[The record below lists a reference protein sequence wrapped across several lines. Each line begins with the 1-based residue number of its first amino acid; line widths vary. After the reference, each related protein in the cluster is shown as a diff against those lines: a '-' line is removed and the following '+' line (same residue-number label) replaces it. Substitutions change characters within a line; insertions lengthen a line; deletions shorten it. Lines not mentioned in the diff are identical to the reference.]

1 MRKIVFLT
9 FLCFLTLSSC
19 IIQKRYHLKGYQ
31 ISKISANKKVKIS
44 AKNKNATFRAKLVPS
59 KKNQESRKLL
69 SPNVSIE
76 YQCQIE
82 DTTRKVHVSLNTVL
96 PLDNQTQKSIVNSDV
111 GIVKTSLAADRT
123 QLEKTE
129 FNYSSTSKS
138 LTSQTNLPPKMP
150 FWKQAVI
157 FFSAL
162 VVLIGLY
169 VLLVFTEVFAFG
181 N

>member
-1 MRKIVFLT
+1 MRKIVVLS

-31 ISKISANKKVKIS
+31 ISKINANKKVKIS
-44 AKNKNATFRAKLVPS
+44 AKNENTTLRSKLVPS
-59 KKNQESRKLL
+59 KKIQESRKLL
-69 SPNVSIE
+69 SPTVSVE
-76 YQCQIE
+76 YQSQRE
-82 DTTRKVHVSLNTVL
+82 DTTKKTHVSLNTIL
-96 PLDNQTQKSIVNSDV
+96 PLVNQTQKKIGTSEL
-111 GIVKTSLAADRT
+111 GTVKTSLAKDRT
-123 QLEKTE
+123 QLEKNE
-129 FNYSSTSKS
+129 FNYSSTPKS
-138 LTSQTNLPPKMP
+138 LTKQTNLPPKMP